1 MTRLEI
7 PEERVRLIDENI
19 KAVKRKMERSKNG
32 DRLKYGYHFKKLQ
45 EARRKVFEIAQNP
58 GYNTIK

>member
-1 MTRLEI
+1 MTRVEI

-32 DRLKYGYHFKKLQ
+32 DRLKYGYHFKMLKQ
-45 EARRKVFEIAQNP
+45 ARKRVFEVAQSP
-58 GYNTIK
+58 SYHVIK